1 MKWESLVMIIIYN
14 VVIPFAIVR
23 STLGSPWDY
32 IVGVAAFVVSVRTWV
47 KANELMEKVKKS
59 AVYRMLVGG

>member
-1 MKWESLVMIIIYN
+1 MRWESLVMLIIYN
-14 VVIPFAIVR
+14 VVVPYSIVH

-32 IVGVAAFVVSVRTWV
+32 VVGIAAFVVSIRTWV

-59 AVYRMLVGG
+59 AVYKMLVGG